1 MTEQQKQELL
11 ASLSVK
17 DSTLHIG
24 VKNVHQRVRLY
35 YGEPYGLT
43 IESEPNQGSTFTLT
57 FPWSTEERE
66 V

>member
-57 FPWSTEERE
+57 LPWSAEERE